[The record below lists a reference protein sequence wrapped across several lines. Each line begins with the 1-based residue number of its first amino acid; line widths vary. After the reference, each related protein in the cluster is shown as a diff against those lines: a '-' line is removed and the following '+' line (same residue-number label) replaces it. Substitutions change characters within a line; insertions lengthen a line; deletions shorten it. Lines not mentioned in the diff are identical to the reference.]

1 MKSSTKVIIGAAA
14 GVGLL
19 YYFGRNT
26 VKNLC
31 LTQPQSVPQTI
42 LQTALQNILPGS
54 TPTPDQ
60 QCELM
65 VSAVPFTSI
74 VKIGAVQ
81 FWRPITA
88 DDLA

>member
-1 MKSSTKVIIGAAA
+1 MKSSMKIAIGAAA

-19 YYFGRNT
+19 YYFGRNA
-26 VKNLC
+26 VKNIC
-31 LTQPQSVPQTI
+31 LTQPQSVPQTL
-42 LQTALQNILPGS
+42 LQAALQNVLPGS
-54 TPTPDQ
+54 VPTQEQ

-81 FWRPITA
+81 FWRPIAA
-88 DDLA
+88 DDLV